1 MKVKIRKH
9 GPKKLKKS
17 SKKKKISKEKDE
29 ENNPLDKISELLEE
43 YEKGL
48 HPRSLDD
55 FEM

>member
-17 SKKKKISKEKDE
+17 SKKKKISKKKDE